1 MSPRVE
7 SSPICRGRQT
17 ITAYESSGI
26 SDLGSIMQPSPNT
39 LVVPIESP
47 PELPDLDVDSPD
59 ESEKTRPP
67 LLLPPLGRRPPPS
80 LPLYLR
86 PSLLLPPHQE
96 STPSPTQ
103 FLWDKSLGF
112 SVTRV
117 DTYEI
122 FVFMIPNDG
131 IALEKFTWRAPTT
144 EQQIYKIWKSYFSRI
159 MTSEMRRIRR
169 VTKSKSA
176 PPPTW
181 MRKEIFE
188 ELWNIWVADKYKDL
202 QANNRRNRMS
212 DRDGLGVVKSTAGS
226 ISIQHHA
233 FRMIADHS
241 NLLHCNCAIQSQSQ
255 NHKLPLQSVSAPTT
269 LLAESS
275 LRIRTALQSG
285 KWSKEMEMKLQNLV
299 IVLNNYVVNQV
310 LKSLLDSELGFH
322 FYLWAES
329 QRGFKH
335 DHSTIKSM
343 ICLLL
348 KCQRFD
354 LLSVILRKL
363 HDDGF
368 TPHRSIYRI
377 LISGYVKCG
386 LLSFAFETFDEMIAH
401 ANAGLPVPHEKVFN
415 RTHRT
420 NKGRGPFV
428 DKKSKKTFES
438 YTLKLN
444 EKQAQSNDTMTFAS
458 TNASSTYYP
467 DLWIEASGGLKNGT
481 PCLLSMAV
489 RSGEYQAFTAID
501 G

>member
-1 MSPRVE
+1 
-7 SSPICRGRQT
+7 
-17 ITAYESSGI
+17 
-26 SDLGSIMQPSPNT
+26 
-39 LVVPIESP
+39 
-47 PELPDLDVDSPD
+47 
-59 ESEKTRPP
+59 
-67 LLLPPLGRRPPPS
+67 
-80 LPLYLR
+80 
-86 PSLLLPPHQE
+86 
-96 STPSPTQ
+96 
-103 FLWDKSLGF
+103 
-112 SVTRV
+112 
-117 DTYEI
+117 
-122 FVFMIPNDG
+122 
-131 IALEKFTWRAPTT
+131 
-144 EQQIYKIWKSYFSRI
+144 
-159 MTSEMRRIRR
+159 MRRIRR

-226 ISIQHHA
+226 ISIRHHA
-233 FRMIADHS
+233 FRMRNTTLFANRWDVFS
-241 NLLHCNCAIQSQSQ
+241 LRLPGAATLDCSQQMEWALHKTINFSRFLPVRYLFLSSPRLQIILICSIGTVRY
-255 NHKLPLQSVSAPTT
+255 NHKAKTT
-269 LLAESS
+269 NSLSSLFRHPQPSFAESS

-335 DHSTIKSM
+335 NHFTIKSM

-377 LISGYVKCG
+377 LISGHVKCG
-386 LLSFAFETFDEMIAH
+386 LLSFAFETFDEMIMSSCRVFSVDYNKFIGVLIKNRCFDLA
-401 ANAGLPVPHEKVFN
+401 EKYYN
-415 RTHRT
+415 EMIEE
-420 NKGRGPFV
+420 GQGA
-428 DKKSKKTFES
+428 KSE
-438 YTLKLN
+438 
-444 EKQAQSNDTMTFAS
+444 Q
-458 TNASSTYYP
+458 ASS
-467 DLWIEASGGLKNGT
+467 AF
-481 PCLLSMAV
+481 LLLILSSEQQMQLIHV
-489 RSGEYQAFTAID
+489 SNTSCVSF
-501 G
+501 